1 MSFLRGKYGNKRCKG
16 YASKRE
22 AGRASE
28 LQLLQKCGEISGLE
42 FQVKYELI
50 PKQDGERACHYI
62 CDFRYRDAAGNLVVE
77 DSKGFKTPD
86 YIIKRKLMLK
96 VHGIKVQEV

>member
-1 MSFLRGKYGNKRCKG
+1 MTFLRGKFGNKRCKG

-22 AGRASE
+22 AARAAE
-28 LQLLQKCGEISGLE
+28 LQLLERLGEISDLE

-62 CDFRYRDAAGNLVVE
+62 CDFRYKANGQTVIEDA
-77 DSKGFKTPD
+77 KGFRTPD
-86 YIIKRKLMLK
+86 YIIKRKLMKFIHKISVL
-96 VHGIKVQEV
+96 EV